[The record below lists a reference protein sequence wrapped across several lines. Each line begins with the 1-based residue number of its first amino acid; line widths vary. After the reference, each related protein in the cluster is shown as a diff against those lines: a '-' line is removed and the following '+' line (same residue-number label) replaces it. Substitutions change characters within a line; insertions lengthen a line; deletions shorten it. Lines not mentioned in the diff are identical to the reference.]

1 MRNKHGHTTTGYEPV
16 CMQAREIK
24 AKVEI
29 TKQECEVK
37 TVGNVCGLREVSKLG
52 SNIAM
57 NARPSATIRG
67 SSG

>member
-1 MRNKHGHTTTGYEPV
+1 
-16 CMQAREIK
+16 MQAREIK